1 MMWLFTWGIVFGT
14 GSGMGSGM
22 GSVADDA
29 DVRWTR
35 PDVVRW
41 RLTHTAAPTGVYA
54 LPDRALDF
62 RATSEWTC
70 EVSEPTRE
78 TWTRAGSRY
87 QRESRS
93 ITCASGPAWTR
104 GVSQCLFETCAD
116 GTKRART
123 VIDASF
129 TLGTNAD
136 DSIYLD
142 LGCAIRS
149 PAFGGVY
156 VTAASQQRCKTVT
169 VSHVD
174 G

>member
-1 MMWLFTWGIVFGT
+1 MMWLVTWGIVFGT
-14 GSGMGSGM
+14 GSGVEAS
-22 GSVADDA
+22 

-41 RLTHTAAPTGVYA
+41 RLTHTAAPAAVYS
-54 LPDRALDF
+54 LPDRSVDF
-62 RATSEWTC
+62 RATAEWSC
-70 EVSEPTRE
+70 EISGPTRE
-78 TWTRAGSRY
+78 TWMRAGSRY

-104 GVSQCLFETCAD
+104 GVSQCMFETCAD
-116 GTKRART
+116 GTTRART

-129 TLGTNAD
+129 TLGTNTE

-142 LGCAIRS
+142 LGCSIRT
-149 PAFGGVY
+149 PALGGVY
-156 VTAASQQRCKTVT
+156 VTAVSQKRCETVT
-169 VSHVD
+169 TSHVD